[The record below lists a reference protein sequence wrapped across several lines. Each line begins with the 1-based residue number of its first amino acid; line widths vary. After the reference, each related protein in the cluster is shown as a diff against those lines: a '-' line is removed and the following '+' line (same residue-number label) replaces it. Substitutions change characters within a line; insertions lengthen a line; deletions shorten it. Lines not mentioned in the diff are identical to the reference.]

1 MEKEN
6 IFSIELS
13 GNIYYFKIEKNG
25 EMKLIMEDIKADHV
39 EFYSVA
45 AEKETDM

>member
-1 MEKEN
+1 ME
-6 IFSIELS
+6 IL
-13 GNIYYFKIEKNG
+13 GNIYYFKKEENG
-25 EMKLIMEDIKADHV
+25 EITLMMNQTKTDHE

>member
-1 MEKEN
+1 MEKKV
-6 IFSIELS
+6 FSMEIL
-13 GNIYYFKIEKNG
+13 GNIYYFKKEENG
-25 EMKLIMEDIKADHV
+25 ELTLVAEDKKADHV